1 MRYRRFR
8 LYCVLLEQ
16 CAKEGICGGR
26 EFVCGVSGR
35 SSCERGHRREKRC
48 HDTKLFGGYGRL
60 VGQVLPNG
68 CHDRFDNRVGYGLG
82 FRLPRVRCLGF
93 YGCVVLAL
101 FVDQK
106 RFARLRSG
114 APNVPQLTQI
124 DIDLDG
130 LVCGVPRE
138 PCHNLVIDNL
148 GQVFGDLFFLKGMGG
163 VQRQAQ
169 ALVAGAHH
177 FTELA
182 ALLPTT
188 VDTHAFP
195 KAVLATVDMDRI
207 QAVFAVLVALGRKEY
222 GRGKHGVGHGR
233 LLPK

>member
-8 LYCVLLEQ
+8 LYCIVLEQ
-16 CAKEGICGGR
+16 RAEIGVCSRR
-26 EFVCGVSGR
+26 EFVRGVNGR
-35 SSCERGHRREKRC
+35 SSCKRGRRHKKRR
-48 HDTKLFGGYGRL
+48 HNTKLFGGNGWL
-60 VGQVLPNG
+60 VGLVLPNG
-68 CHDRFDNRVGYGLG
+68 CRDRLDRRVRHGLG
-82 FRLPRVRCLGF
+82 FRPFGACRIDLCDHS
-93 YGCVVLAL
+93 VLAL
-101 FVDQK
+101 LVDQK
-106 RFARLRSG
+106 RLARLRGG

-130 LVCGVPRE
+130 LVCGVPRK

-148 GQVFGDLFFLKGMGG
+148 GQIFGDLFFLKGMGG

-207 QAVFAVLVALGRKEY
+207 
-222 GRGKHGVGHGR
+222 
-233 LLPK
+233 

>member
-1 MRYRRFR
+1 M
-8 LYCVLLEQ
+8 
-16 CAKEGICGGR
+16 
-26 EFVCGVSGR
+26 
-35 SSCERGHRREKRC
+35 
-48 HDTKLFGGYGRL
+48 
-60 VGQVLPNG
+60 
-68 CHDRFDNRVGYGLG
+68 LG
-82 FRLPRVRCLGF
+82 FRRIDLCGHI
-93 YGCVVLAL
+93 VLAL

-106 RFARLRSG
+106 RFTRLRSG

-130 LVCGVPRE
+130 LVCGVPRK
-138 PCHNLVIDNL
+138 PCHNLVIDNF
-148 GQVFGDLFFLKGMGG
+148 GQIFGDLFFLKGMGG

-188 VDTHAFP
+188 VDAHAFP

-207 QAVFAVLVALGRKEY
+207 QAIFAVLVALGRKEY

>member
-1 MRYRRFR
+1 M
-8 LYCVLLEQ
+8 
-16 CAKEGICGGR
+16 
-26 EFVCGVSGR
+26 
-35 SSCERGHRREKRC
+35 
-48 HDTKLFGGYGRL
+48 
-60 VGQVLPNG
+60 
-68 CHDRFDNRVGYGLG
+68 
-82 FRLPRVRCLGF
+82 
-93 YGCVVLAL
+93 
-101 FVDQK
+101 
-106 RFARLRSG
+106 RSG
-114 APNVPQLTQI
+114 APNVLQLTQI

-148 GQVFGDLFFLKGMGG
+148 GQIFGDLFFLKGMGG

-195 KAVLATVDMDRI
+195 KAVLATVDMDGI